1 MTKIVNHVREMA
13 DIGGLSDTSCVVPIL
28 NLVRRAC
35 QVPAED
41 LERAL
46 RAVNLDF
53 MIVSAAGSVVH
64 SFVSTH
70 SCLPIRVY
78 AFIRIH
84 VYSFDSNQP
93 KIR

>member
-53 MIVSAAGSVVH
+53 LIASAAGSVVH
-64 SFVSTH
+64 PFASTH
-70 SCLPIRVY
+70 SCL
-78 AFIRIH
+78 RIH

>member
-53 MIVSAAGSVVH
+53 LIASAAGSSPPSCLRIRVYA
-64 SFVSTH
+64 FVSTH
-70 SCLPIRVY
+70 SCLLVR
-78 AFIRIH
+78 
-84 VYSFDSNQP
+84 VYSFDSNHP
-93 KIR
+93 KMR